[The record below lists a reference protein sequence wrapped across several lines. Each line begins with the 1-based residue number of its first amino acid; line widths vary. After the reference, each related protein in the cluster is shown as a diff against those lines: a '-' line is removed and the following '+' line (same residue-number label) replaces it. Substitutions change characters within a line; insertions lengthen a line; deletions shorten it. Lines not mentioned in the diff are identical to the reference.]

1 MSTQPNAGAVLRVSR
16 RFAASAERVFDAWI
30 DPRKARR
37 WLFSTPAGEIVR
49 AETDPRVG
57 GTFVFVDRRDS
68 DTGKEDIEHVGEYL
82 EVDRPR
88 RLVFTFAVPRY
99 SKEFTI
105 VTVDIVPA
113 GTGCELTL
121 THERVLPE
129 WASKTEEGWTTL
141 LGRLAEEL
149 GE

>member
-1 MSTQPNAGAVLRVSR
+1 MSTQPNAGAAVRVTR
-16 RFAASAERVFDAWI
+16 RFSASAERVFDAWI
-30 DPRKARR
+30 DPEKARR
-37 WLFSTPAGEIVR
+37 WLFATPAGEIVR

-57 GTFVFVDRRDS
+57 GTFVFVDRRDG
-68 DTGKEDIEHVGEYL
+68 DAGTEDVEHVGEYL

-99 SKEFTI
+99 SKESTI
-105 VTVDIVPA
+105 VTVDIVSA

-129 WASKTEEGWTTL
+129 WASKTEEGWATL
-141 LGRLAEEL
+141 LGRLAEDL